1 MTYTPGGGGGLP
13 TLPLNTEVESGRKVY
28 GEDTFLKAIEF
39 VGSLTPSVGKD
50 IAHGVTGLDRLIDVY
65 GTCVTSTAGAR
76 IPLTFGSPF
85 SSFGI
90 QIQGDDTNITVTPG
104 SGWTG
109 VNTLTNPRIVIE
121 YTKT

>member
-28 GEDTFLKAIEF
+28 GEDTFLKALEF
-39 VGSLTPSVGKD
+39 IGSLTVSVGKD
-50 IAHGVTGLDRLIDVY
+50 IAHGVTGLDRLVEIY
-65 GTCVTSTAGAR
+65 GTCVTSTQL
-76 IPLTFGSPF
+76 IPIPFGTPF

-90 QIQGDDTNITVTPG
+90 QISGDATNVTIVPG
-104 SGWTG
+104 ASWTG
-109 VNTLTNPRIVIE
+109 GSTLTNPRIIIE